1 MAKLEQKRLWRTIVD
16 AIQAP
21 AQAAAW
27 QRKQA
32 AKRMMDAIKEHVEK
46 GFPVNAQPYGPSM
59 AELIAG
65 MGGDHLPLLTRL
77 FWSGA
82 NLSAPNTQDH
92 TLPIEVSPFHC
103 TAPSLQQAARPS
115 SQRSGSHPPP
125 PARESTLDWGRRVLG
140 SWA

>member
-1 MAKLEQKRLWRTIVD
+1 MPAASRAGYLSGSIETWRRLRTVEPMAKLEQKRLWRTIVD

-65 MGGDHLPLLTRL
+65 MGCAEAPSFQTHTRL
-77 FWSGA
+77 PA
-82 NLSAPNTQDH
+82 HHLNQT
-92 TLPIEVSPFHC
+92 PF
-103 TAPSLQQAARPS
+103 LQTVR
-115 SQRSGSHPPP
+115 
-125 PARESTLDWGRRVLG
+125 
-140 SWA
+140 